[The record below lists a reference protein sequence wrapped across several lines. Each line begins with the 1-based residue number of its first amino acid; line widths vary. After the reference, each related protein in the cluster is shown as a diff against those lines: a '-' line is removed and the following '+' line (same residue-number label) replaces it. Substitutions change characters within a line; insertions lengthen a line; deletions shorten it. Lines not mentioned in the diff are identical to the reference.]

1 MIDNFL
7 RLSTLF
13 DFYGVLLTKKQQDC
27 LKMHLYEDWSLSE
40 IAASLNISRQ
50 AAYDMIHRCTA
61 TLEKYESK
69 LKLIDKSK
77 KMHTSLKNILSDIN
91 SLQTDISNKQLDIA
105 ADKIRELLNS

>member
-13 DFYGVLLTKKQQDC
+13 DFYGALLTKKQQDC

-40 IAASLNISRQ
+40 IAAALDISRQ

-69 LKLIDKSK
+69 LQLINKSK
-77 KMHTSLKNILSDIN
+77 KRQTSLNSILTDVN
-91 SLQTDISNKQLDIA
+91 TLQSAISNKRLHIIE
-105 ADKIRELLNS
+105 DKLRELLNS